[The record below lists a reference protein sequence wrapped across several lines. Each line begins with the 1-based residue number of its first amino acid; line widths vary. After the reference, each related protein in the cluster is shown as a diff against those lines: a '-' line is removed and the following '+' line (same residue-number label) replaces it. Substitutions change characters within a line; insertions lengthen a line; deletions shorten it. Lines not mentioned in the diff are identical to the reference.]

1 MAVCGYCQSTLLKDA
16 DSISNIGITGE
27 VLEDYSPLQHGTTG
41 QFGGNSFTVIGRIQ
55 LRYDAGFWNEW
66 YILFDSGDT
75 AWLSD
80 ASGQYTITR
89 PIQTDTTLPIFE
101 SLQPGKQV
109 FLVDGGYTVADIR
122 TAQCTGGQGE
132 LPFAVGKGWLAKVAD
147 LRLEQ
152 RFSTLDY
159 SFEKT
164 ILYQGNAIELSDL
177 KCQLLRDEVE
187 IQRTAGRFKGK
198 IDNLA
203 CPACGGNIKFS
214 PGLTTHVICPACS
227 TPLDTS
233 GKTAAVI
240 SAAQTATLKL
250 SSIKTPITLGDKAT
264 IDGQRYDLLG
274 ILRRQESGES
284 NIWTEYLLYSAQQG
298 FLWLV
303 QTDEGWYHTEVL
315 NTWPQWHEGNTAKLG
330 EQTFSKA
337 WDYSARVIFAAGAFN
352 WRVAVGETTRVLEFN
367 LGEQSL
373 AAEINPH
380 ELTWSHSRKV
390 SAQIVLGW
398 FGKQNESLAGS
409 ALMSQPTRYITV
421 ANWATG
427 LLLLINL
434 IPMALSFD
442 YVSEVLLI
450 AWLMMYLPALAM
462 DRVFKPAESK
472 PPNKKM

>member
-16 DSISNIGITGE
+16 ESIKNIGVMGE
-27 VLEDYSPLQHGTTG
+27 VLEDYSPLQNGTTG
-41 QFGGNSFTVIGRIQ
+41 QFGGKTFTVIGRIQ

-89 PIQTDTTLPIFE
+89 PVPTDATLPKFE
-101 SLQPGKQV
+101 SLIPGKQL
-109 FLVDGGYTVADIR
+109 FLVDGAYTVADVR

-132 LPFAVGKGWLAKVAD
+132 LPFTVGKGWLAKVAD
-147 LRLEQ
+147 LRLGQ

-159 SFEKT
+159 SFDKT
-164 ILYQGNAIELSDL
+164 ILYQGNAVELSDL

-203 CPACGGNIKFS
+203 CPACGSNIKFS
-214 PGLTTHVICPACS
+214 PGLTTHVICPACN

-233 GKTAAVI
+233 GKTAEVI
-240 SAAQTATLKL
+240 SVAKTASLKL

-274 ILRRQESGES
+274 ILRRQESGEP

-303 QTDEGWYHTEVL
+303 QTDEGWYRTTVL
-315 NTWPQWHEGNTAKLG
+315 NAWPQWNEGNTAKLG
-330 EQTFSKA
+330 EQAFSKA
-337 WDYSARVIFAAGAFN
+337 WDYSARVLFAVGAFN
-352 WRVAVGETTRVLEFN
+352 WRVAVGETTRVIEFN
-367 LGEQSL
+367 QGDQSL
-373 AAEINPH
+373 AAEINEH
-380 ELTWSHSRKV
+380 ELTWSLSKKV
-390 SAQIVLGW
+390 SAQTVLGW
-398 FGKQNESLAGS
+398 FGKQDIGGAGT
-409 ALMSQPTRYITV
+409 ALMSQPSSYTTV

-434 IPMALSFD
+434 IPMALSFG
-442 YVSEVLLI
+442 YVSEVLLFT
-450 AWLMMYLPALAM
+450 WLMIYLPALAM
-462 DRVFKPAESK
+462 DRLFKPGETK
-472 PPNKKM
+472 PPNKKS